1 MYICLSVYTDT
12 LFYYRSFME
21 KILGC
26 QHGYVG
32 YVGLA
37 RRCGVSGAG
46 WSGNGN
52 TWARESR
59 SVSSSRLGGGA
70 WALRSEY

>member
-1 MYICLSVYTDT
+1 
-12 LFYYRSFME
+12 ME

-26 QHGYVG
+26 RHGYGG

-37 RRCGVSGAG
+37 RRRGVSGADR
-46 WSGNGN
+46 SGNGN

-59 SVSSSRLGGGA
+59 REWVGA
-70 WALRSEY
+70 PGH